1 MIYLKCL
8 AAFIAAILPF
18 ITFANA
24 AGRLPDGGTARFAL
38 GNIRAAWYS
47 APTSRYD
54 HGVLGDAIEGGA
66 LTVET
71 PDGARSELLLPETEV
86 FEDITPRLA
95 DLDGDGNAEVVTIL
109 SSLKKGGSL
118 AIYALR
124 GGKLALAAKTHFI
137 GQTHR
142 WLNIA
147 GIADYDGDGR
157 PEIALVKTPHIGGEL
172 QFWRFSNG
180 RLTRVAALQGFSNH
194 FIGSRAQG
202 LSATLDANRDGR
214 PDLAVPSADR
224 RALHVVALENG
235 SVKELRTIDLGAP
248 VSGNITRAGGTKLSV
263 PVKGGN
269 RLVDAAAP

>member
-1 MIYLKCL
+1 MIYLRCL

-18 ITFANA
+18 VTFANA
-24 AGRLPDGGTARFAL
+24 AGRLQDGGTARYAS

-54 HGVLGDAIEGGA
+54 HGVLGDAIEGGG
-66 LTVET
+66 LTVQT
-71 PDGARSELLLPETEV
+71 SDGARSELLLPQTEV

-109 SSLKKGGSL
+109 SSLQKGGSL
-118 AIYALR
+118 AVYALR
-124 GGKLALAAKTHFI
+124 GGKLALAAKTPFI

-142 WLNIA
+142 WINIA
-147 GIADYDGDGR
+147 GIADYDGGGLL
-157 PEIALVKTPHIGGEL
+157 IALVKTPHIGGEL

-224 RALHVVALENG
+224 RALRVVALENG

-248 VSGNITRAGGTKLSV
+248 VTGNITRAGGTKLSV